1 MKRLNNIERAS
12 LAFRIHS
19 ELRKRGETIEDQAE
33 KIQQIIG
40 GDQKIMEVL
49 VDLQS
54 RK

>member
-1 MKRLNNIERAS
+1 MKRLNNVERAC
-12 LAFRIHS
+12 LAFRIHK
-19 ELRKRGETIEDQAE
+19 ELRERGETIEDQAE

-40 GDQKIMEVL
+40 GDQKIMAVL